1 MKFLLTFRRKPMLFF
16 GSIGLALIAISVL
29 LGLYLLYVW
38 FAFVMQKRP
47 IFNLAVVLTLAGLL
61 LLLVGFLAELIVDQQ
76 DRIADLERA
85 VRELSE
91 DRDRP

>member
-1 MKFLLTFRRKPMLFF
+1 
-16 GSIGLALIAISVL
+16 
-29 LGLYLLYVW
+29 LYLLYIW

-47 IFNLAVVLTLAGLL
+47 IFNLAVILALAGLL

-91 DRDRP
+91 DWDRP

>member
-1 MKFLLTFRRKPMLFF
+1 
-16 GSIGLALIAISVL
+16 
-29 LGLYLLYVW
+29 
-38 FAFVMQKRP
+38 MQKRP

-76 DRIADLERA
+76 DRVADLELV